1 VSLGRVPRRLVLSA
15 LGAGGAALAAG
26 AALWRAFALEPLPA
40 PRPPAATLDR
50 AVTAPGAVYT
60 AERVL
65 AAVEKDPFH
74 PERRRP
80 ALRFRFPAE
89 AVASHRHA
97 AQGPD
102 LSAAVRVI
110 GTAVLA
116 DGGGFAICQ
125 RSGGSPRLVRL
136 GGMLGDLTLKAVEPG
151 QATFVTPGGATLV
164 VRVLKPGGGS

>member
-1 VSLGRVPRRLVLSA
+1 MILARVPRRLALSA
-15 LGAGGAALAAG
+15 LGAGGAAVAAG
-26 AALWRAFALEPLPA
+26 VALWRAFALEPLPA
-40 PRPPAATLDR
+40 PRPAAAILDR
-50 AVTAPGAVYT
+50 PVMAAAALYT

-65 AAVEKDPFH
+65 AAVEKDPFQ

-89 AVASHRHA
+89 AVASHRRA

-110 GTAVLA
+110 GTAVLP

-125 RSGGSPRLVRL
+125 RSGGSPTLVRL
-136 GGMLGDLTLKAVEPG
+136 GGTLGDLTLKAVEPG

-164 VRVLKPGGGS
+164 VRVLKAGGGS